1 LHLEDFIYLRGLF
14 RSNAAM
20 IVKLLVLFLTPL
32 LSGLAVYLVPSGR
45 TKNFKLLLVFAG
57 AYLFGITVV
66 HILPE
71 LYIKNSDVEL
81 IGLFVLAGFFLQQV
95 LEYFTSGIEH
105 GHIHTHE
112 GEHHHH
118 DEPHHEQI
126 SAFVLLAALCVHAF
140 LEGAMLVQPIAVM
153 GMHYDVNAILLG
165 IALHRAPAAFALMT
179 VLAFQ
184 LRSINK
190 AIPHLIFFSL
200 AAPLGLLISTYLID
214 VEILSASGLT
224 YLYALVCGN
233 FLHISTTIVFESSP
247 AHRFYAKKM
256 TVAIIGALL
265 AVAVEYMM

>member
-1 LHLEDFIYLRGLF
+1 
-14 RSNAAM
+14 M
-20 IVKLLVLFLTPL
+20 ILKLLVLFLTPL

-45 TKNFKLLLVFAG
+45 TKSFKLLLVFAG

-71 LYIKNSDVEL
+71 LYINNSAVEL

-105 GHIHTHE
+105 GHIHTHDQ
-112 GEHHHH
+112 HHLH
-118 DEPHHEQI
+118 EPHHRQI
-126 SAFVLLAALCVHAF
+126 SAFVLLTALCVHAF
-140 LEGAMLVQPIAVM
+140 LEGAMLVQPVAGMGIQYDTDAV
-153 GMHYDVNAILLG
+153 LLG

-184 LRSINK
+184 LQSIGK
-190 AIPHLIFFSL
+190 ALPHLIFFSL
-200 AAPLGLLISTYLID
+200 AAPIGLLISTYLID

-224 YLYALVCGN
+224 YVYALVCGN

-247 AHRFYAKKM
+247 AHRFNGKKLA
-256 TVAIIGALL
+256 VAVLGALV
-265 AVAVEYMM
+265 AVAVEYML

>member
-1 LHLEDFIYLRGLF
+1 
-14 RSNAAM
+14 M
-20 IVKLLVLFLTPL
+20 ILKLLVLFLTPL

-71 LYIKNSDVEL
+71 LYIKNSEVEV

-105 GHIHTHE
+105 GHIHTHDPHAD
-112 GEHHHH
+112 HHHH
-118 DEPHHEQI
+118 DEPHHQQI
-126 SAFVLLAALCVHAF
+126 SAFVLLGALCVHAF
-140 LEGAMLVQPIAVM
+140 LEGAMLVQPVTGM
-153 GMHYDVNAILLG
+153 GMQYDANAILLG

-179 VLAFQ
+179 VLSFQ
-184 LRSINK
+184 LQFINR
-190 AIPHLIFFSL
+190 ALPHLFFFSL

-214 VEILSASGLT
+214 VEILFASGLT
-224 YLYALVCGN
+224 YVYALVCGN

-247 AHRFYAKKM
+247 AHRFNGKK
-256 TVAIIGALL
+256 L
-265 AVAVEYMM
+265 AVAVLGALVAVGVEYIL